1 MTACSLSPA
10 LKCAGR
16 FCPQV
21 NAAPIPIEAGT
32 NVGGLP
38 NNWWYS
44 FNIGNAHF
52 VSLNSDVVTNP
63 VVVTNTSRYH
73 WNYPV
78 SVQRA
83 QHNFLAKD
91 LAAADANRT
100 AAPWIFVF
108 AHYPMYCSS
117 SAPDCHG
124 QADMLRN
131 GIPGHHDLA
140 WEPLLKAHKVDMFV
154 AAHMHSYERFL
165 PVFNGSSS
173 PRFLDDTTVIKG
185 ADSPVHIVTGRRGVF

>member
-63 VVVTNTSRYH
+63 VVVTNTSRYR

-78 SVQRA
+78 SVRA
-83 QHNFLAKD
+83 
-91 LAAADANRT
+91 
-100 AAPWIFVF
+100 
-108 AHYPMYCSS
+108 SS
-117 SAPDCHG
+117 SARSTTFWRRTW
-124 QADMLRN
+124 LR
-131 GIPGHHDLA
+131 PT
-140 WEPLLKAHKVDMFV
+140 P
-154 AAHMHSYERFL
+154 
-165 PVFNGSSS
+165 
-173 PRFLDDTTVIKG
+173 
-185 ADSPVHIVTGRRGVF
+185 TGRRHRGSLSSLTTRCTARARLQTATARPICSATVSRAITTWPGSRC